1 VNAIATTGD
10 APEGR
15 QGRLTIQR
23 RAIEQLEGERDRLER
38 LLLRLPSLM
47 GELDVG
53 KLVRGVV
60 EAATEL
66 SGARF
71 GAFAA
76 ADSDQE
82 TIVFVGAPGPPPA
95 FAETPAL
102 KAAPLLAGA
111 IWSGE
116 AVRVDDVTAWAPRG
130 QDARAYGVLA
140 DGRLVRSWLAVP
152 VRGRGGNVLGAIY
165 LGHHRAHAFSG
176 RQHELV
182 GGLCS
187 QLGVA
192 IENAELFAERG
203 RVVAALQKSLLP
215 PLLPEIP
222 GVDLAARYR
231 PAGATNL
238 VGGDFYDVFELA
250 DDRTWGL
257 ILGDVS
263 GFGAEA
269 AALTGIARYTV
280 RAIAGPGDK
289 PSDVLAQLNEAMLHQ
304 GPAERFCTALYA
316 LATLP
321 SAAAARGTGGGV
333 EVRLANGGHPP
344 GLVLRDD
351 ESVERLDEGAGM
363 LLGVFSDPVF
373 ADEQVT
379 LWPGDALVLYT
390 DGVIEARDGQGTQF
404 GDDRLAAVLA
414 TCAGRSA
421 DGIARRIELAA
432 LDHQGNQPSDDIAIV
447 VLRARPAAHPAP

>member
-1 VNAIATTGD
+1 M
-10 APEGR
+10 
-15 QGRLTIQR
+15 QR
-23 RAIEQLEGERDRLER
+23 RAIERLEGERDRLER

-53 KLVRGVV
+53 KLAQGVV
-60 EAATEL
+60 EAAVEL

-76 ADSDQE
+76 ADSDEE
-82 TIVFVGAPGPPPA
+82 TVVFVGATGPPPA

-116 AVRVDDVTAWAPRG
+116 AVRVDDVTAWASR
-130 QDARAYGVLA
+130 DESARAYGVFA

-152 VRGRGGNVLGAIY
+152 VRGRGGAVLGAIY

-192 IENAELFAERG
+192 MENAELFAERG
-203 RVVAALQKSLLP
+203 RIVATLQKSLLP
-215 PLLPEIP
+215 PLLPDIP

-231 PAGATNL
+231 PTGATNL
-238 VGGDFYDVFELA
+238 VGGDFFDVFEMA

-321 SAAAARGTGGGV
+321 SAAEGTGGGV

-351 ESVERLDEGAGM
+351 ESVERLEEGAGI

-379 LWPGDALVLYT
+379 LRPGDALVLYT
-390 DGVIEARDGQGTQF
+390 DGVIEARDLTGTQF
-404 GDDRLAAVLA
+404 GEDRLAAVLA

-421 DGIARRIELAA
+421 DGIARRVELAA

-447 VLRARPAAHPAP
+447 VLRARPTAHPAS

>member
-1 VNAIATTGD
+1 MATTEE

-15 QGRLTIQR
+15 LAMLR
-23 RAIEQLEGERDRLER
+23 RAIERLEGERDRLER

-60 EAATEL
+60 EASAEL
-66 SGARF
+66 AGARF

-76 ADSDQE
+76 ADGDE
-82 TIVFVGAPGPPPA
+82 DRVVFVGAPGAPPT

-116 AVRVDDVTAWAPRG
+116 EVRIDDVTAWAARG
-130 QDARAYGVLA
+130 QSARAYGVLA

-152 VRGRGGNVLGAIY
+152 VRGRRGNVLGATY

-176 RQHELV
+176 REQELV

-192 IENAELFAERG
+192 MENAELFAERG
-203 RVVAALQKSLLP
+203 RMVAALQKSLLP

-222 GVDLAARYR
+222 GVDLEARYR
-231 PAGATNL
+231 PTGATNL
-238 VGGDFYDVFELA
+238 VGGDFFDVFELA
-250 DDRTWGL
+250 DRTWGL

-316 LATLP
+316 VVTLP
-321 SAAAARGTGGGV
+321 AAAEGPGGGV

-373 ADEQVT
+373 ADEPVT

-390 DGVIEARDGQGTQF
+390 DGVIEARDSRGIQLGE
-404 GDDRLAAVLA
+404 DRLAAALA

-421 DGIARRIELAA
+421 GGIARRIELAA
-432 LDHQGNQPSDDIAIV
+432 LDHQGDQPSDDIAIV
-447 VLRARPAAHPAP
+447 VLRARPTGHPAA

>member
-1 VNAIATTGD
+1 MAEPPEETGD
-10 APEGR
+10 
-15 QGRLTIQR
+15 RLGLQR
-23 RAIEQLEGERDRLER
+23 RAIERLEGERDRLER

-53 KLVRGVV
+53 KLVQGVV
-60 EAATEL
+60 EAAAEL
-66 SGARF
+66 ADARF
-71 GAFAA
+71 GAFAP
-76 ADSDQE
+76 ADSDE
-82 TIVFVGAPGPPPA
+82 DAVAFVGAGGSPPA
-95 FAETPAL
+95 FAEPPAL
-102 KAAPLLAGA
+102 KSAPLLAGA
-111 IWSGE
+111 LWSGQ
-116 AVRVDDVTAWAPRG
+116 AVRVDDVTTWASRD
-130 QDARAYGVLA
+130 QSARAYGVFA

-152 VRGRGGNVLGAIY
+152 VRGRGGAMLGAIY
-165 LGHHRAHAFSG
+165 LGHHRAHAFSA

-192 IENAELFAERG
+192 MENAELFAERG
-203 RVVAALQKSLLP
+203 QIVTALQRNLLP
-215 PLLPEIP
+215 PLLPDIP

-231 PAGATNL
+231 PAGASNL
-238 VGGDFYDVFELA
+238 VGGDFFDVFELTE
-250 DDRTWGL
+250 RTWGL

-289 PSDVLAQLNEAMLHQ
+289 PSEVLAQLNETMLHQ

-321 SAAAARGTGGGV
+321 TTAESRDGGV
-333 EVRLANGGHPP
+333 AVRLANGGHPP

-390 DGVIEARDGQGTQF
+390 DGVIEARDADGMQF
-404 GDDRLAAVLA
+404 GEDRLAALLA

-421 DGIARRIELAA
+421 GGIARRVELAA
-432 LDHQGNQPSDDIAIV
+432 LDHQGDKPSDDIAIV
-447 VLRARPAAHPAP
+447 VLRARPTPHPAS

>member
-1 VNAIATTGD
+1 MATTGE
-10 APEGR
+10 AP
-15 QGRLTIQR
+15 QHRLEMQR
-23 RAIEQLEGERDRLER
+23 RAIERLEEERDRLER

-47 GELDVG
+47 GELDVA

-60 EAATEL
+60 EAAVEL
-66 SGARF
+66 AGARF

-76 ADSDQE
+76 ADADEEQ
-82 TIVFVGAPGPPPA
+82 VLFVGAAGPPPA
-95 FAETPAL
+95 FAEAPAL

-111 IWSGE
+111 LWSGE
-116 AVRVDDVTAWAPRG
+116 AVRVEDVTAWALRE
-130 QDARAYGVLA
+130 QSARAYGVLA

-152 VRGRGGNVLGAIY
+152 VRGRDGAVLGAVY
-165 LGHHRAHAFSG
+165 LGHHRAHAFSA

-192 IENAELFAERG
+192 MENAELFAERG
-203 RVVAALQKSLLP
+203 RMVAALQKSLLP

-231 PAGATNL
+231 PAGASNL
-238 VGGDFYDVFELA
+238 VGGDFFDVFELA
-250 DDRTWGL
+250 DRCWGL

-280 RAIAGPGDK
+280 RAIAGPGDQ
-289 PSDVLAQLNEAMLHQ
+289 PSDVLAQLNEAMLRQ

-316 LATLP
+316 LASLP
-321 SAAAARGTGGGV
+321 AKASEEGGAV
-333 EVRLANGGHPP
+333 KVRLANGGHPP
-344 GLVLRDD
+344 ALVLRDD

-363 LLGVFSDPVF
+363 LLGVFADPVF

-379 LWPGDALVLYT
+379 LRPGDALVLYT
-390 DGVIEARDGQGTQF
+390 DGVTEARDRHGTQF
-404 GDDRLAAVLA
+404 GEERLAAVLA

-421 DGIARRIELAA
+421 GGIARRIELAA
-432 LDHQGNQPSDDIAIV
+432 LDHQGDQPSDDIAIV
-447 VLRARPAAHPAP
+447 VLRARPGPAAPAA